1 MAHSA
6 ADLFDSVADVY
17 DESVPFFAT
26 FARRLTAWAG
36 PPPRARLLDLG
47 GGRGAVSLAVAEALG
62 PSCAILAVDVAPRM
76 VDALA
81 ALPVPGLRARVMDAA
96 ALDLPDRSRDA
107 VLSGFLLH
115 ILPDPG
121 AALREAA
128 RVLRPGGTLAFSV
141 PGPSADGGWWSRYG
155 EVLDEFGSAHTL
167 DAPAGMG
174 GGTRPSWE
182 ELAERSGL
190 RYTRTA
196 ATEAEFPLDGPRAH
210 WDWLLSHGNRWLH
223 DALEEPHRRA
233 LEQRVLRTLDE
244 HHPTRGHSL
253 IAGAV
258 LHEMTRP

>member
-1 MAHSA
+1 MADSTA
-6 ADLFDSVADVY
+6 GLFDSVADVY
-17 DESVPFFAT
+17 DESVPFFAS

-36 PPPRARLLDLG
+36 PPPGARLLDLG
-47 GGRGAVSLAVAEALG
+47 AGRGAVSLAAAEALG
-62 PSCAILAVDVAPRM
+62 PSCAVLAVDASPRM

-107 VLSGFLLH
+107 VLSGFLFH

-121 AALREAA
+121 AVLREVA
-128 RVLRPGGTLAFSV
+128 RVLRPGAALAFST
-141 PGPSADGGWWSRYG
+141 PGPSSDGGWWARYG
-155 EVLDEFGSAHTL
+155 EVFEEFRAAHAL
-167 DAPAGMG
+167 EAPAGMG
-174 GGTRPSWE
+174 GPHPPWE
-182 ELAERSGL
+182 ELAERAGL

-196 ATEAEFPLDGPRAH
+196 AVEVELPLDGPRAH

-223 DALEEPHRRA
+223 DALDEPHRRA
-233 LEQRVLRTLDE
+233 LERRVLRSLEE

-258 LHEMTRP
+258 FHELTRP